1 MGRAVTADQKQAMQ
15 RGRRDAAAVD
25 AYLKAL
31 RIPKRR
37 GRPISIDDLRAR
49 RARAL
54 ADADTGEGIARL
66 KSLQAAA
73 DLEARIEAA
82 SDRAEIDIDALA
94 EGFVAV
100 AARYSAQHGISYS
113 TWREAGVPA
122 AVLKQAGIRQT
133 RRRNQT
139 TS

>member
-37 GRPISIDDLRAR
+37 GRPISIDELETR
-49 RARAL
+49 RAKAL
-54 ADADTGEGIARL
+54 ADAETSEGIARL

-73 DLEARIEAA
+73 DLEARIEQA
-82 SDRAEIDIDALA
+82 SERAEIDIDALA
-94 EGFVAV
+94 EAFVAV
-100 AARYSAQHGISYS
+100 ASRYSSQHGITYT

-133 RRRNQT
+133 RRRNP
-139 TS
+139 SGS